1 MRYSLRVGEAQACL
15 SLRQSITLRSTL
27 RSTCALSL
35 PALVSEM
42 KSTIHTWIQPGST
55 GTPPPMARAAYC
67 FFGLA
72 LLALSSCPSWARAA
86 DAGWAALQQTY
97 FPGKQLEPAAF
108 VRLTAPARAPS
119 GEQVPF
125 AFSIDHPMLDK
136 QYIKSVTVLVDENP
150 VPLTAVFHF
159 TPDSGKAEVA
169 TRIRFE
175 IDSPVHVVAETSD
188 GRFYVNSTVVKASG
202 GCGGPATGDNAAAM
216 AAAGKMKMALDGP
229 FRPGSVNK
237 ARLLIKHPMYT
248 GLQRDPATNGFRP
261 ALFIDKVEV
270 SYNGKPVMRADT
282 YIGISED
289 PSIQFS
295 FLARQPGA
303 LQVSIRDNEGRS
315 FRHALEIGG

>member
-1 MRYSLRVGEAQACL
+1 MRTRRQAARV
-15 SLRQSITLRSTL
+15 
-27 RSTCALSL
+27 
-35 PALVSEM
+35 
-42 KSTIHTWIQPGST
+42 
-55 GTPPPMARAAYC
+55 AYR

-72 LLALSSCPSWARAA
+72 ILAWAASPPWALAQAA
-86 DAGWAALQQTY
+86 DANWEALQQTY
-97 FPGKQLEPAAF
+97 FPGKRLETAAL
-108 VRLTAPARAPS
+108 VRLSAPSRAPS

-125 AFSIDHPMLDK
+125 AFSIDHPMLEK
-136 QYIKSVTVLVDENP
+136 RYIKSVTVIVDGNP

-159 TPDSGKAEVA
+159 TPDSGKAEIA

-175 IDSPVHVVAETSD
+175 IDSPVHVVAEASD

-202 GCGGPATGDNAAAM
+202 GCGGPAAGDNAAAM

-229 FRPGSVNK
+229 FTPGGVNK

-248 GLQRDPATNGFRP
+248 GLQRDLATNGFRP
-261 ALFIDKVEV
+261 AFFVDKIEV

-295 FLARQPGA
+295 FLARAPGA
-303 LQVSIRDNEGRS
+303 LQVSIRDNEGRR
-315 FRHALEIGG
+315 FRQTLDVGG

>member
-1 MRYSLRVGEAQACL
+1 
-15 SLRQSITLRSTL
+15 
-27 RSTCALSL
+27 
-35 PALVSEM
+35 M
-42 KSTIHTWIQPGST
+42 KSALHAWIQPGSIRT
-55 GTPPPMARAAYC
+55 RPRTARGAGC
-67 FFGLA
+67 FFSLA
-72 LLALSSCPSWARAA
+72 ILALSACPPSAQAQAQAQAQAA
-86 DAGWAALQQTY
+86 DANWAALQQTY
-97 FPGKQLEPAAF
+97 FPGKQLESAAF

-125 AFSIDHPMLDK
+125 AFSIDHPMTDK
-136 QYIKSVTVLVDENP
+136 QYIKSVTLIVDENP

-159 TPDSGKAEVA
+159 TPESGKAEIA

-175 IDSPVHVVAETSD
+175 IDSPVHVVAEASD
-188 GRFYVNSTVVKASG
+188 GRFYVNSTVVRAAG

-248 GLQRDPATNGFRP
+248 GLQRDLATNGFRP
-261 ALFIDKVEV
+261 AFFINKIEV
-270 SYNGKPVMRADT
+270 SYNGKPVMKADT

-303 LQVSIRDNEGRS
+303 LQVSIRDNEGGS
-315 FRHALEIGG
+315 FRHALDIGE